1 MEGDY
6 GILALIPPLI
16 SIILCFVTKRVL
28 ISLFAGV
35 WAGAIIICSGNPF
48 SGITYSLSAIIKSMT
63 DEWNANLLLF
73 NILMGSGIA
82 FIWRLGGSAA
92 LTNWAKKRI
101 KSSRQAG
108 IGAWLLGIL
117 VFFNDYVNAAI
128 VGNAFRDIFDN
139 KKISKEKL
147 SYILDSTAAP
157 VATFFISD
165 WIAFQIGMINAGII
179 AANITGVSA
188 ISGLLQSIPMNLYCI
203 FAVLFVGIIVITG
216 KDFGPMFNA
225 EQRVKTTGKIF
236 SSNSAPM
243 MDVSNELGEA
253 DESKASLFTFFLP
266 IIALVGV
273 TIFGFWWTG
282 KGEGRTVIQ
291 ILENADPAKSLL
303 WGAFYMTAT
312 GFVIAVGRRIMDIP
326 QAMSTIIDGM
336 KLMLMA
342 CAILVMAWTLGSI
355 TKEMK
360 LANYITDMIGPSFP
374 FALLPVLIFLIGMF
388 ISFSTGT
395 SWGTMTILTPIAIP
409 LTYNITGDASIAVLM
424 SGVVFSGAIF
434 GDHCSPISDT
444 TVLASIF
451 AGADHMDHVKTQIPY
466 ALVCACVATLMYI
479 VYGFTQISPFVLIPA
494 GVIILIILANTLSA
508 YAQRKYKKENVNIE
522 ESAII

>member
-1 MEGDY
+1 MEADY
-6 GILALIPPLI
+6 GALALIPPVI
-16 SIILCFVTKRVL
+16 AIILCFITKRVL

-35 WAGAIIICSGNPF
+35 WAGAIIISSGNPIT
-48 SGITYSLSAIIKSMT
+48 GITYSLSTIVKSMT

-73 NILMGSGIA
+73 NILMGSGVA
-82 FIWRLGGSAA
+82 LIWRLGGSAA

-101 KSSRQAG
+101 KNSRQAG
-108 IGAWLLGIL
+108 VGAWLLGML

-139 KKISKEKL
+139 QKISKEKL
-147 SYILDSTAAP
+147 SYVLDSTAAP

-165 WIAFQIGMINAGII
+165 WIAFQIGMIQAGII
-179 AANITGVSA
+179 AAGITGVSA
-188 ISGLLQSIPMNLYCI
+188 FSGFVQSITMNLYCI
-203 FAVLFVGIIVITG
+203 FAVLLVGIIVITR
-216 KDFGPMFNA
+216 KDFGPMYKA
-225 EQRVKTTGKIF
+225 EQRVKTTGQVF
-236 SSNSAPM
+236 SNNSSPM
-243 MDVSNELGEA
+243 MDVANELGEA
-253 DESKASLFTFFLP
+253 DESKAALSTFFLP

-282 KGEGRTVIQ
+282 KGDGRTIVQ
-291 ILENADPAKSLL
+291 ILENSAPAKSLL

-312 GFVIAVGRRIMDIP
+312 GFTIAIVRRIMTVS
-326 QAMSTIIDGM
+326 QAMNTIIDGM

-355 TKEMK
+355 TKDMN
-360 LANYITDMIGPSFP
+360 LAGYITTMIGSSFP
-374 FALLPVLIFLIGMF
+374 FALLPVLIFFFGMF
-388 ISFSTGT
+388 ISFATGT

-409 LTYNITGDASIAVLM
+409 LTYSITGDATTAVLM

-466 ALVCACVATLMYI
+466 AMLCAGVAILMYLI
-479 VYGFTQISPFVLIPA
+479 YGFTQTTSFILIPA
-494 GVIILIILANTLSA
+494 GLVILFLLASSLSA
-508 YAQRKYKKENVNIE
+508 YSRRKY
-522 ESAII
+522 ESEGMTAEQSVTV